1 VTRRDKYQSFAE
13 LSAAER
19 AGIDYRIRTRSAGPT
34 LVLAPHGGNIEP
46 GTTEIAEAIAAS
58 DHSFYTFESLRDADN
73 ADLHITSAR
82 FDEPGCLAM
91 LAASDLVV
99 TVHGEQRLSEAVLV
113 GGLHAARST
122 HVAAAL
128 ARHGFVVEPAGRPEL
143 QGRAPTNVC
152 NRGRTRAGV
161 QLEISK
167 GLRRAFFRSLRSRD
181 RLHTT
186 PAFDAFVAA
195 VRSSLVAPE

>member
-1 VTRRDKYQSFAE
+1 MIKDKYRSFAE

-19 AGIDYRIRTRSAGPT
+19 GGVDYRIRARSAGPT
-34 LVLAPHGGNIEP
+34 LLLAPHGGNIEP

-58 DHSFYTFESLRDADN
+58 EHSFYTFESLRDSDN
-73 ADLHITSAR
+73 AALHLTSAR

-99 TVHGEQRLSEAVLV
+99 TVHGEQRLSETVLV
-113 GGLHAARST
+113 GGLDTARG
-122 HVAAAL
+122 ARIADL
-128 ARHGFVVEPAGRPEL
+128 LRRHGFVVERGGRPEL

-152 NRGRTRAGV
+152 NRGRRRAGV

-167 GLRRAFFRSLRSRD
+167 GLRRAFFRSLRTRD
-181 RLHTT
+181 RQHTT
-186 PAFDAFVAA
+186 PAFDAFVSAIR
-195 VRSSLVAPE
+195 RSLTTPD